1 MTSPTVL
8 AIASSICGGLEPQI
22 KRGDPVSLAFLT
34 DEAPAF
40 RHIFPLTW
48 RVSLIVIDLFRWP
61 LQVWPYQEVIAAAVE
76 SFSGEGRRFDYS
88 RSACQQL
95 KERIVE
101 LRGVPNRLEALVVV
115 DHELTELDCLN
126 ICLSQRQS

>member
-1 MTSPTVL
+1 M
-8 AIASSICGGLEPQI
+8 
-22 KRGDPVSLAFLT
+22 SLAFLT
-34 DEAPAF
+34 EEAPAF

-48 RVSLIVIDLFRWP
+48 RVLLIVIDLFRWP
-61 LQVWPYQEVIAAAVE
+61 PQAWPYQEVIATAVE
-76 SFSGEGRRFDYS
+76 SFSGRRFDYS

-115 DHELTELDCLN
+115 DRELTELDCLN
-126 ICLSQRQS
+126 ICLSQRPS